1 MYRKTLRIIISLFVV
16 AHLFFFPS
24 SEQTALSATQSQTQP
39 KKPSRIDSNLDKLY
53 DEWITHQNSGNQD
66 PFTPGDDTLPIV
78 DGEYVIVD
86 AVAAG
91 DIDQLRTMLESEGLR
106 KTSVFGRI
114 ISGEFPLEKLN
125 GLFDE
130 TALNIMRPAYALTNV
145 GLVDS
150 QGDVAMRTDIAKS
163 LYGLDGSGITIGTLS
178 DSYDCLGGA
187 AGDVTNGDLPSGV
200 NVLDDSQCPG
210 SDEGRGMMQLI
221 ADVAPGAD
229 QSFHTAFGGIAD
241 FANGIIELQTTGS
254 DIIVDDVFY
263 FAEPFFQDGIIAQ
276 AADQVYAAG
285 VPYFSSAGNS
295 ARDSYESA
303 FRDSGVT
310 NFLFTGGLLHDFD
323 SGSGVDT
330 TQRVTIP
337 SGSTAQISFQWDQ
350 PFFSVSGAPG
360 SANDMDIALLN
371 SSGNVVAIGSNGN
384 VGSDPVEI
392 LQFTN
397 NTSSSQF
404 DIVIEKYTPAGGPNP
419 GLLKYIAFRGVTINE
434 YNTSSST
441 IVGHANAAG
450 AEAVG
455 AARYSQTPP
464 FGTTP
469 AALEPFSSGGNT
481 PILFDTVGNSVTIL
495 RDKPEIVAPDGTN
508 TTFFGSDSDGDG
520 FPNFFGTSAAA
531 PHAAAAA
538 ALMLEANSIL
548 SPQMVYDILE
558 FGAVDMGVSG
568 FDLDTGYGL
577 IEADAA
583 IAEALLVTSQ
593 FGGVPTGFVTQIGP
607 NSSTS
612 NASPTFEWTAL
623 TDATGYQFVIYD
635 ADNNVVIAN
644 DRYTNEDTGCLTDSS
659 CAITTSL
666 TLLPGNYRWL
676 VRPFNFYGDGSW
688 SIWP

>member
-1 MYRKTLRIIISLFVV
+1 MYRKILRITVSIFVV
-16 AHLFFFPS
+16 AHLFFLPS
-24 SEQTALSATQSQTQP
+24 SQQPALSAPQAQTQP

-78 DGEYVIVD
+78 DIEYVIVD

-91 DIDQLRTMLESEGLR
+91 DVEELRTMLESEGMR

-114 ISGEFPLEKLN
+114 ISGEFPVEKLN

-130 TALNIMRPAYALTNV
+130 TSLNIMRPAYALTNV
-145 GLVDS
+145 GVVDS

-163 LYGLDGSGITIGTLS
+163 LYSLDGSGITIGTLS

-187 AGDVTNGDLPSGV
+187 AGDVANGDLPSGI

-221 ADVAPGAD
+221 ADVAPSAD
-229 QSFHTAFGGIAD
+229 QAFHTAFGGIAD
-241 FANGIIELQTTGS
+241 FANGIIELQTSGS

-263 FAEPFFQDGIIAQ
+263 FAEPFFQDGAIAQ

-323 SGSGVDT
+323 PGTGVDT

-371 SSGNVVAIGSNGN
+371 ASGNVVAIGSSGN
-384 VGSDPVEI
+384 VGGDPVEI
-392 LQFTN
+392 LQFSN

-419 GLLKYIAFRGVTINE
+419 GLLKYIAFRGLTINE
-434 YNTSSST
+434 YATNSST

-464 FGTTP
+464 FGVTP
-469 AALEPFSSGGNT
+469 ALLEPFSSGGNT
-481 PILFDTVGNSVTIL
+481 PILFDTAGNPVTIL

-558 FGAVDMGVSG
+558 FGAADMGVSG

-593 FGGVPTGFVTQIGP
+593 FGDVPASLVNQNGP

-623 TDATGYQFVIYD
+623 ADATGYQFVIYD
-635 ADNNVVIAN
+635 ADNIAVIEN
-644 DRYTNEDTGCLTDSS
+644 ERYTNEETGCRTDTS

-666 TLLPGNYRWL
+666 TLAPGNYRWL
-676 VRPFNFYGDGSW
+676 VRPFNFYGDGNW
-688 SIWP
+688 SILP